1 MKSALPWI
9 LVVVLLGG
17 SYFLYSANK
26 EKEIELGQSH
36 QDLEALRA
44 ENADLKKPPVQ
55 QDEVSRLR
63 KDNEDLIRLRAEV
76 QRLTGESKKMSGQLA
91 TAQMVAAQAKAAQQQ
106 VSAEN
111 LALRDQ
117 REKLTGI
124 PTNVASSLPAD
135 LVNTCIQNLRLI
147 DHAKQQWALANN
159 KGADDVPTLADIT
172 PYLPPRTQL
181 FCPGGGAYT
190 INAVNVAPTCN
201 IPGHVIR

>member
-124 PTNVASSLPAD
+124 PTN
-135 LVNTCIQNLRLI
+135 
-147 DHAKQQWALANN
+147 
-159 KGADDVPTLADIT
+159 
-172 PYLPPRTQL
+172 
-181 FCPGGGAYT
+181 
-190 INAVNVAPTCN
+190 
-201 IPGHVIR
+201 